1 MGGFAAR
8 AADHHLP
15 AFWRG
20 APVKT
25 QTVVIVSAAILL
37 FSAAA
42 ANAQA
47 PADQQSLTTEA
58 TFKSLDRNRDQAL
71 SKVEAKADNSISA
84 VFDRADVNL
93 DGYISKVEYNA
104 YVQRFGAPTR
114 DHAPPTP
121 SDE

>member
-1 MGGFAAR
+1 M
-8 AADHHLP
+8 
-15 AFWRG
+15 
-20 APVKT
+20 KT
-25 QTVVIVSAAILL
+25 QTVVIVSAAIFF

-47 PADQQSLTTEA
+47 PADRQSPTTEA
-58 TFKSLDRNRDQAL
+58 TFKSLDRNSDQAL

-93 DGYISKVEYNA
+93 DGYISKVEYDA

-114 DHAPPTP
+114 GHAPPTP